1 MIRVL
6 NVTKYFDDF
15 KVLDDISMHVQRGTI
30 YGLVGPNGAG
40 KTTVINHINGV
51 LTPKSGEIFVN
62 GERVFE
68 NENVKRS
75 VLNISDD
82 WFYYSTFTVKEM
94 AKFYRDVYPNFNV
107 ERYEAIKSIF
117 DIDEKRQIRK
127 LSKGMKK
134 QVAFWLSLSAMPDVL
149 ILDEPLDGLDPVMRK
164 QVLSLVIA
172 DVADREMTVL
182 VSSHNLR
189 ELEDICDWVGII
201 HKGRMILEKPLD
213 DLKGNVHKY
222 QIVLESGAEDAFSG
236 MENVLHTSRTG
247 SVWSVIVRGDAEMTD
262 RQMSSLAPVLC
273 ERVSLTLEEVF
284 IYELGGLG
292 YDFKNILI

>member
-1 MIRVL
+1 MIRVEC
-6 NVTKYFDDF
+6 VTKYFEDF
-15 KVLDDISMHVQRGTI
+15 KVLDEISMHVRRGTI
-30 YGLVGPNGAG
+30 YGLAGPNGAG
-40 KTTVINHINGV
+40 KTTLINHLSGV
-51 LTPKSGEIFVN
+51 LTPVSGGITIG
-62 GERVFE
+62 GEAVYE
-68 NENVKRS
+68 NEGMKRR
-75 VLNISDD
+75 VLSIADD
-82 WFYYSTFTVKEM
+82 WFYYSTFTTREM
-94 AKFYRDVYPNFNV
+94 AKFYRSVYPNFNM
-107 ERYEAIKSIF
+107 ERYNAIKEIF
-117 DIDEKRQIRK
+117 KIDEKRQIRK

-134 QVAFWLSLSAMPDVL
+134 QVAFWLSLSAMPEVL

-201 HKGRMILEKPLD
+201 HEGRMILEKPLD

-222 QIVLESGAEDAFSG
+222 QVILSLDSAEVLKKRED
-236 MENVLHTSRTG
+236 VLHISNTG
-247 SVWSVIVRGDAEMTD
+247 SVYSVILRGDAEEND
-262 RQMSSLAPVLC
+262 RRMSALSPHLC

-292 YDFKNILI
+292 YDIKNILV

>member
-1 MIRVL
+1 MIKVKG
-6 NVTKYFDDF
+6 VTKYFDDF
-15 KVLDDISMHVQRGTI
+15 KVLDEICMEVRKGTI
-30 YGLVGPNGAG
+30 YGLIGPNGAG
-40 KTTVINHINGV
+40 KTTLINHINGV
-51 LTPKSGEIFVN
+51 LTPKTGDITIN
-62 GERVFE
+62 GENVYE
-68 NENVKRS
+68 NEGIKQK

-82 WFYYSTFTVKEM
+82 WFYYSTFSIKEM
-94 AKFYRDVYPNFNV
+94 AKFYRDMYPGFNM
-107 ERYEAIKSIF
+107 ERYKAISQIF
-117 DIDEKRQIRK
+117 NIDEKKQIRK

-164 QVLSLVIA
+164 QVLNLVIA

-201 HKGRMILEKPLD
+201 HKGKMILEKSLD
-213 DLKGNVHKY
+213 DLKGDVHKY
-222 QIVLESGAEDAFSG
+222 QLVLTDDAAAHLDN
-236 MENVLHTSRTG
+236 MENILHKTKVG
-247 SVWSVIVRGDAEMTD
+247 SVYNVIIRGDSQETD
-262 RQMSSLAPVLC
+262 RQMRVLMPSLC

-292 YDFKNILI
+292 YDFKNIII